1 MARLADP
8 RVVEIVTR
16 YGDAGARLRAQVLS
30 FVATIWG
37 GLEAY
42 RDVDIDRFV
51 AAVVPVVT
59 GAQRQIAAL
68 TDAYLSAV
76 AAEVLGRP
84 AVPVGVPVSVVDG
97 ETLRGV
103 APPEVY
109 RRAGVTVWTAL
120 AGGEPIDVAA
130 RRGLRRAQSLAAT
143 DLQLAKT
150 HAAQHVLAGSGDVVG
165 YRRTLTGSRSCGLC
179 VVASTQRYGRGDLM
193 PIHPGCDCGVLPI
206 YGTVDPGQVVDV
218 DTLEGVHDAIA
229 QRFGTSDRGARG
241 PIDYRDALVVHEH
254 GELGPVLGVR
264 GHDFTGP
271 DDL

>member
-1 MARLADP
+1 MAPDP
-8 RVVEIVTR
+8 KVAEIVTF
-16 YGDAGARLRAQVLS
+16 YGGAAALLRARVLT
-30 FVATIWG
+30 FTATVWG
-37 GLEAY
+37 GLESY

-68 TDAYLSAV
+68 TDAYLAAV

-84 AVPVGVPVSVVDG
+84 AGPVGVPASVVDS

-103 APPEVY
+103 APVEVY

-120 AGGEPIDVAA
+120 AHGAPIDVAA

-150 HAAQHVLAGSGDVVG
+150 HAARHVLAQTGDVVG

-179 VVASTQRYGRGDLM
+179 VVASTQRYRRGDLM

-206 YGTVDPGQVVDV
+206 YGTADPGPVVDV

-229 QRFGTSDRGARG
+229 ERFGTADRAARG
-241 PIDYRDALVVHEH
+241 PIDYRDALVVHTH